1 MKKNLL
7 AVLLPV
13 VAGVALSGTGFGLW
27 VFNEKVTEKSI
38 GASMELQPA
47 ININNDMSVTLKVK
61 NSETTDQS
69 VDTKMI
75 FDEEY
80 KNTGYWEVTLSVSI
94 TYEQLTGELANY
106 VTNDYQYSSPAY
118 SAASTELSDK
128 LGRYQITVTNTIS
141 STEEISKPLSTYVKL
156 AEPTSS
162 SLSYPLNQF
171 TSSTGSSN
179 NVILKHD
186 YKFKFVPDTAYN
198 DISSKT
204 AYEELKTAVSKGK
217 IIFTATFGNV
227 AQSD

>member
-13 VAGVALSGTGFGLW
+13 VAGVALSSTGFGLW

-47 ININNDMSVTLKVK
+47 ININNDMSVTLSVK
-61 NSETTDQS
+61 NSVTSDQAQ
-69 VDTKMI
+69 DKKMI
-75 FDEEY
+75 FDEDY
-80 KNTGYWEVTLSVSI
+80 KNDGYWEVTLSVSI
-94 TYEQLTGELANY
+94 TYEQLTGELAKYENGTY
-106 VTNDYQYSSPAY
+106 DYSEPTYSDQG
-118 SAASTELSDK
+118 ELSTK
-128 LGRYQITVTNTIS
+128 LGRYQITVANTIS

-156 AEPTSS
+156 ADPTSS
-162 SLSYPLNQF
+162 SLSCSLNLF

-198 DISSKT
+198 GISSKT

-227 AQSD
+227 A